1 MLGHISSKGWYE
13 AFEYTSLP
21 LEIFDLPQNFIHGKK
36 NTGGFKSTSTSTF
49 LCLQT
54 ESDKS

>member
-36 NTGGFKSTSTSTF
+36 ILGVLNR
-49 LCLQT
+49 LQHRLQHVS
-54 ESDKS
+54 SDRKR